1 MAQAAPAPKSSR
13 RSRPEAVSSP
23 AAQDLACLEARRL
36 RAAPMFER
44 GSSPAEV
51 ARVLGVSRQST
62 SRWHRAWAEGG
73 SAALAS
79 SGKRGRSARLSSAQL
94 KEGELALRKGAR
106 SQGYA
111 TDLWTLDRV
120 GGVIESVTGVAYH
133 RGHVWKVLRSL
144 GWSRQRPARQAT
156 ERDDEAIAAWV
167 KTTWPRVKKTPE
179 DGTPA

>member
-1 MAQAAPAPKSSR
+1 MAQAAPARKMNR
-13 RSRPEAVSSP
+13 RSRPEAVSSQ
-23 AAQDLACLEARRL
+23 AAQDLASLEARRL
-36 RAAPMFER
+36 RAARMFER

-51 ARVLGVSRQST
+51 ARGLGVTRQSA
-62 SRWHRAWAEGG
+62 SRWHRAWVDGG

-79 SGKRGRSARLSSAQL
+79 NGKRGRRARLSSAQL
-94 KEGELALRKGAR
+94 KEVEQALRKGAR

-111 TDLWTLDRV
+111 SDLWTLDRV

-144 GWSRQRPARQAT
+144 GWSRQRPARQAA

-167 KTTWPRVKKTPE
+167 KERWPRVKKTPD
-179 DGTPA
+179 DGAPS

>member
-13 RSRPEAVSSP
+13 RSRPEAP
-23 AAQDLACLEARRL
+23 AAPAGQDLASLQRRRL
-36 RAAPMFER
+36 RAGRMFDK
-44 GSSPAEV
+44 GSTPAEV
-51 ARVLGVSRQST
+51 ARALGVTRQST

-73 SAALAS
+73 AGALAS
-79 SGKRGRSARLSSAQL
+79 TGKRGRSARLSAA
-94 KEGELALRKGAR
+94 ELTRVEEALRKGAR
-106 SQGYA
+106 ANGCT

-120 GGVIESVTGVAYH
+120 RAVIESVTGVAYH

-167 KTTWPRVKKTPE
+167 KERWPRVKKAPD
-179 DGTPA
+179 DGAPS

>member
-1 MAQAAPAPKSSR
+1 MAQAAKSPKSSR
-13 RSRPEAVSSP
+13 RSRPETPSVP
-23 AAQDLACLEARRL
+23 AGQDLASLEARRL

-62 SRWHRAWAEGG
+62 SRWHRAWVEGG

-94 KEGELALRKGAR
+94 KEVEQALRKGAR

-111 TDLWTLDRV
+111 SDLWTLDRV

-179 DGTPA
+179 DGAPA

>member
-1 MAQAAPAPKSSR
+1 
-13 RSRPEAVSSP
+13 
-23 AAQDLACLEARRL
+23 
-36 RAAPMFER
+36 MFDR
-44 GSSPAEV
+44 GSTQAEV
-51 ARVLGVSRQST
+51 VRALGVSRQSA

-73 SAALAS
+73 SAALVS

-94 KEGELALRKGAR
+94 KEVEQALRKGAR
-106 SQGYA
+106 SQGHA

-120 GGVIESVTGVAYH
+120 GAVIESVTGVAYH

-179 DGTPA
+179 DGAPA

>member
-1 MAQAAPAPKSSR
+1 MAQAAPAPKKKH
-13 RSRPEAVSSP
+13 RSRPEAPSASSG
-23 AAQDLACLEARRL
+23 QDLASLERRRL
-36 RAAPMFER
+36 RAGRMFDR

-51 ARVLGVSRQST
+51 ARALGVSRQSA
-62 SRWHRAWAEGG
+62 SRWHRAWVEGG

-79 SGKRGRSARLSSAQL
+79 TGKRGRSARLSSAEL
-94 KEGELALRKGAR
+94 KKVEQTLLKGAR

-111 TDLWTLDRV
+111 SDLWTLDRV
-120 GGVIESVTGVAYH
+120 GAVIESVTGVAYH
-133 RGHVWKVLRSL
+133 RGHVWKVLRAL

-179 DGTPA
+179 DGAPA

>member
-1 MAQAAPAPKSSR
+1 MAQAAPAPKSNR
-13 RSRPEAVSSP
+13 HPRPEAP
-23 AAQDLACLEARRL
+23 AAPVGQDLASLERRRL
-36 RAAPMFER
+36 RAARMFDR
-44 GSSPAEV
+44 GSTQAEV
-51 ARVLGVSRQST
+51 VRALGVSRQSA

-94 KEGELALRKGAR
+94 KAVEQALRKGAR

-120 GGVIESVTGVAYH
+120 GAVIESVTGVTYH

-144 GWSRQRPARQAT
+144 GWTRQRPARQAA

-179 DGTPA
+179 DGAPA